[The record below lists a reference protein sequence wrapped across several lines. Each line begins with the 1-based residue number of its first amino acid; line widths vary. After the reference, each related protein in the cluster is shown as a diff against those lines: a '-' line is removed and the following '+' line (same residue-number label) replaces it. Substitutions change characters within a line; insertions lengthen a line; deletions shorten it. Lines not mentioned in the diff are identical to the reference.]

1 MYRPPHE
8 LVFSSGQMMESF
20 GSCTHVRS
28 LDTNIFRQRTWDYF
42 RTNSQNS
49 NIRLCCQTCGA
60 DAELWVCLNCC
71 RVYCMADEEQHAL
84 QHRHQSRGCSLLMT
98 CRDSHILCC
107 RCECYLY
114 PRELSGSVTHEDAL
128 APAVEAWLQVLG
140 RSRNWWR
147 VLDGSA
153 GIGQH
158 GLKNYGNTCFF
169 TSTVQSLMHTRPLLD
184 ALVKEKGNEEGK
196 AIQRELRLLQARY
209 WSHAIPDKDAVTFD
223 PKRLWGAVVEH
234 AVFGEYAERTME
246 DANTLLLDILNALD
260 EPTTQALFGVSV
272 TSQTRCSVCA
282 VKRSESTRSIRLA
295 LPKVPLR
302 ICQNMAEFIVG
313 APCTTTELETVISL
327 PLVEEDLGLPPA
339 GGCTKW
345 QLQDLMA
352 CARCGDGDVEI
363 SDLLRAYLAPA
374 EISDFRCDGCGTMG
388 KVFKRSSLVT
398 ASDIIV
404 FNLKRFATVFG
415 RMRFKVHK
423 RVKVPMELDLATILS
438 DSSLAK
444 YQLTSLVVHDGGM
457 GGGHYM
463 SYVRER
469 HEDKLTEN
477 WIWFSD
483 DYFGN
488 VDAAEVWESEPFL
501 VFYERT
507 HR

>member
-1 MYRPPHE
+1 M
-8 LVFSSGQMMESF
+8 
-20 GSCTHVRS
+20 C
-28 LDTNIFRQRTWDYF
+28 
-42 RTNSQNS
+42 
-49 NIRLCCQTCGA
+49 
-60 DAELWVCLNCC
+60 
-71 RVYCMADEEQHAL
+71 
-84 QHRHQSRGCSLLMT
+84 
-98 CRDSHILCC
+98 
-107 RCECYLY
+107 
-114 PRELSGSVTHEDAL
+114 
-128 APAVEAWLQVLG
+128 
-140 RSRNWWR
+140 
-147 VLDGSA
+147 
-153 GIGQH
+153 
-158 GLKNYGNTCFF
+158 
-169 TSTVQSLMHTRPLLD
+169 
-184 ALVKEKGNEEGK
+184 
-196 AIQRELRLLQARY
+196 
-209 WSHAIPDKDAVTFD
+209 
-223 PKRLWGAVVEH
+223 
-234 AVFGEYAERTME
+234 
-246 DANTLLLDILNALD
+246 
-260 EPTTQALFGVSV
+260 
-272 TSQTRCSVCA
+272 

-327 PLVEEDLGLPPA
+327 PLVEEDLGWQHAKFANDIAHPMAFLLGKVLPPA

-444 YQLTSLVVHDGGM
+444 YQLTSLVVHDGVM

-463 SYVRER
+463 SYLRER